1 MQLSHNNNK
10 VLPTECEILQLTV
23 NRKLI
28 FGMKRSIKQP
38 RKDVG
43 RSQTVTTPT
52 QASKSSQKM
61 SRQRPMWTK
70 PTQRRDWSDVTGP
83 PRGDPTLHLTFISSQ
98 ITWVWLSLGFA
109 QRGARESSTTTLTC
123 IVGVSLGFGEGHV
136 RPVGWDKYSHT
147 PCQTWERT
155 VFTAKHTP
163 ICRASCAQRDLSE
176 NRLRD
181 RWSRLLYSLC
191 AQNDMLLYSKS
202 QQEFTFFSLLCGWCS
217 HTEQIVQAEWLRV
230 LLKCPYSMAKAS
242 VTFEMQDNL
251 SNQQASLPDTYKV
264 DNEGNQFT

>member
-109 QRGARESSTTTLTC
+109 QRGA
-123 IVGVSLGFGEGHV
+123 
-136 RPVGWDKYSHT
+136 
-147 PCQTWERT
+147 
-155 VFTAKHTP
+155 
-163 ICRASCAQRDLSE
+163 
-176 NRLRD
+176 
-181 RWSRLLYSLC
+181 
-191 AQNDMLLYSKS
+191 
-202 QQEFTFFSLLCGWCS
+202 
-217 HTEQIVQAEWLRV
+217 LRV
-230 LLKCPYSMAKAS
+230 LDDNADMHCWRVTGFWRGPRASSRLRQVLPYTMSDMRTDGLHSKTHSHLQGFMCTKRLIWESAQGPLEPAALLALCTEWHVAVLQKP
-242 VTFEMQDNL
+242 TGIYIF
-251 SNQQASLPDTYKV
+251 
-264 DNEGNQFT
+264 